1 MNVAPLVHAAVC
13 RATLSCRTTCGV
25 SLYCSASR
33 LRMWPTSDRRFV
45 RTVLLFGLTLGWL
58 LQGTLRAHAIG
69 ENYIFLNFRPDA
81 IDGRFEIHFDDL
93 RRKVGVAIDVK
104 GAEATAAL
112 NAAAPRVHDYIRRH
126 FSIGPEGG
134 APYEL
139 EFGSATVLEL
149 PQGFFAQYQFRA
161 RTGPLPDRLFVRH
174 SMLFEGDR
182 LHRGLVVVNENVKT
196 GIAYGEEAVAMVFG
210 PMAQDQTLDLHAIPH
225 LLGGR
230 AMVWQGVLH
239 IWIGIDHVLFLV
251 ALILP
256 TVLVLS
262 GDGWRPVPGFPRAL
276 WNLLKIVT
284 VFTVAHSLTL
294 LLAALGILDVPSRLV
309 ESIIALSI
317 VLVALNNITGSIRE
331 GSLLVVMTLGLF
343 HGLGFAAVMGHL
355 PFRAQDLVKAVL
367 GFNIGVELGQ
377 MAIVAALFPVLYL
390 LRTQQLYQRVVLKG
404 GSALLILISG
414 AWFIQRA
421 FGLS

>member
-1 MNVAPLVHAAVC
+1 M
-13 RATLSCRTTCGV
+13 S
-25 SLYCSASR
+25 
-33 LRMWPTSDRRFV
+33 WPTSDHRFL
-45 RTVLLFGLTLGWL
+45 RTALSFGFAFGCL
-58 LQGTLRAHAIG
+58 LQGTSLAHSLG
-69 ENYIFLNFRPDA
+69 ENYIFVNFSPDA
-81 IDGRFEIHFDDL
+81 IDGRFEIHFNDL
-93 RRKVGVAIDVK
+93 AGKIGLTIDGK
-104 GAEATAAL
+104 SAG
-112 NAAAPRVHDYIRRH
+112 AAAAVQAGASRVQDYIRRN

-134 APYEL
+134 PPFDL
-139 EFGSATVLEL
+139 EFTSATVLEL
-149 PQGFFAQYQFRA
+149 PQGSFAQYHFRA
-161 RTGPLPDRLFVRH
+161 RTGPLPDRLFVHH
-174 SMLFEGDR
+174 SMLYEGDR
-182 LHRGLVVVNENVKT
+182 LHRGLVVVNENAKT
-196 GIAYGEEAVAMVFG
+196 GVSYGEDAVAMVFG
-210 PMAQDQTLDLHAIPH
+210 PMAVDQTLDLLAIPH

-256 TVLVLS
+256 TVLVLGAS
-262 GDGWRPVPGFPRAL
+262 AWQPVPSFPRAL

-284 VFTVAHSLTL
+284 AFTVAHSITL

-309 ESIIALSI
+309 ESVIALSI
-317 VLVALNNITGSIRE
+317 ALVALNNITGRVRE

-355 PFRAQDLVKAVL
+355 PFRANDLVKAVL

-390 LRTQQLYQRVVLKG
+390 LRTRPLYQPVVLKG

-414 AWFIQRA
+414 AWFVQRV